1 LIWQTNNIP
10 RQLKN
15 ISIMKKTNFLLLVLM
30 AISILLLAQSCGKD
44 GAVGPQG
51 PVGATGPT
59 GGTGQ
64 TGPAGA
70 TGSANVIYSAW
81 ITPSSYTENTALST
95 VHFDASITASAITQ
109 DVLDKGT
116 VLVYGKLD
124 GYTPTIWPTDQV
136 GQLPIVLTYQL
147 SSTVYTDTWS
157 ANVTLGSIQID
168 FVDNLNYY
176 TGISNLHQFR
186 YVIIP
191 GGVQTLGSI
200 NPKNYN
206 QVKQAFHLPD

>member
-1 LIWQTNNIP
+1 
-10 RQLKN
+10 
-15 ISIMKKTNFLLLVLM
+15 MKKTNFLLLVLL
-30 AISILLLAQSCGKD
+30 AISLLLFAQSCGKD

-51 PVGATGPT
+51 PIGATGPT
-59 GGTGQ
+59 GATGQ
-64 TGPAGA
+64 NGPTGA
-70 TGSANVIYSAW
+70 TGTANVIYSAW
-81 ITPSSYTENTALST
+81 ITPSSYTQNTVLST
-95 VHFDASITASAITQ
+95 VHFDASISASAITQ

-124 GYTPTIWPTDQV
+124 GYTTVIWPTAQV

-176 TGISNLHQFR
+176 SSISNLHQFR

-206 QVKQAFHLPD
+206 QLKQAFHLPD

>member
-1 LIWQTNNIP
+1 
-10 RQLKN
+10 
-15 ISIMKKTNFLLLVLM
+15 MKKTNLLLLALLAV
-30 AISILLLAQSCGKD
+30 SLLLFAQSCGKD

-51 PVGATGPT
+51 PAGTTGPT
-59 GGTGQ
+59 GATGQAGQ
-64 TGPAGA
+64 TGATGA
-70 TGSANVIYSAW
+70 TGTANVIYSDW
-81 ITPSSYTENTALST
+81 VTPPTYAQSTIFGT

-109 DVLDKGT
+109 DILDKGT

-136 GQLPIVLTYQL
+136 GQLPIVVTYQL
-147 SSTVYTDTWS
+147 SSVTYTDTWS
-157 ANVTLGSIQID
+157 ANVTLGNIQID
-168 FVDNLNYY
+168 FVDNLNFY

-191 GGVQTLGSI
+191 GGVHTLGSL

-206 QVKQAFHLPD
+206 EIKNAFHLPD